1 MNMLLG
7 EAMALEGGIP
17 FKNFLHE
24 NGKPRKGIFK
34 NPDQTEYRRLTDE
47 TTISGVKMP
56 ILSSHSDGRFVTGCK
71 YVNLVKEGYQP
82 TLI

>member
-1 MNMLLG
+1 MRTGNHVK
-7 EAMALEGGIP
+7 ES
-17 FKNFLHE
+17 
-24 NGKPRKGIFK
+24 FK

-71 YVNLVKEGYQP
+71 YVNLVKKGNQS
-82 TLI
+82 TLIMGFEPQTLN